1 MQVVENL
8 TSMERELLN
17 EHLLK
22 LRHGLDPGFAYLNW
36 TSLGILDFV
45 AAAVKVCRTPRDV
58 FFSLVPVAAYIMQQ
72 IASESHNT
80 EQPGC

>member
-8 TSMERELLN
+8 TSVERELLN

-22 LRHGLDPGFAYLNW
+22 LRHALDPGFAYLNW

-45 AAAVKVCRTPRDV
+45 AAAMKVCTIPCPLLYLYSIPD
-58 FFSLVPVAAYIMQQ
+58 AADSAGPTKPCGF
-72 IASESHNT
+72 ASEV
-80 EQPGC
+80 